1 MDKQGTAPASG
12 SGSLW
17 ADRPWLQPVALITLL
32 AGIAFGILVPVY
44 TDEIAWRFHERA
56 WLDGGFDIW
65 LNDVCGPNMVARA
78 PAFMMPVRWFSA
90 AMNLLLA
97 DPLYVRLTGV
107 ILALALAGTF
117 WRLVGLLEQDPAR
130 RKVLRACA
138 LALLATGYLPQLLVL
153 SRPEQ
158 PLFLAVMGMALIT
171 LSADWRERSARS
183 VWLASGAIVL
193 LCLLG
198 LSYHLK
204 GVLYSVFALACLA
217 MLAPGARHWLP
228 RALGG
233 VTIVAANLIAAP
245 YWVNRFAC
253 PGSAVMALELE
264 DQNLTAVIQNGNA
277 TLGLIAEQLLN
288 SHIFA
293 YTSVA
298 TLPQKPMSQWL
309 PHHIFGP
316 VEEFGSD
323 LVTIIGWAVASL
335 IAVRAVA
342 LAVRAQG
349 WSALFQP
356 RLALLLV
363 MAGTT
368 LVWGFSQVTKNSYEA
383 MHILP
388 AWIVVLLLAWTLPQ
402 AKSRPLTE
410 HLGKLAVMLVAFA
423 ALSQVVV
430 IVRMAPSLVAA
441 TEKSG
446 TVILQD
452 HSVSL
457 ADYDA
462 VRRDIDRA
470 MTRAGMAGPRRL
482 HRLMIDDY
490 TYLALQRHYLPLH
503 ALGVTGVWRGP
514 IMDPAAYL
522 VDRGSDGVVVACSSL
537 WDDARAIASR
547 SGEICALNKAQ
558 LITLAGGRPFQ
569 VR

>member
-1 MDKQGTAPASG
+1 MWS
-12 SGSLW
+12 
-17 ADRPWLQPVALITLL
+17 DRPWLQPVALATLL
-32 AGIAFGILVPVY
+32 AGIAFGMLVPIY

-56 WLDGGFDIW
+56 WLDGGFDVW
-65 LNDVCGPNMVARA
+65 LNDVCGPGSIARA
-78 PAFMMPVRWFSA
+78 PQFMMPVRWFSA
-90 AMNLLLA
+90 TMNQLLA

-107 ILALALAGTF
+107 ILALALVAGF
-117 WRLVGLLEQDPAR
+117 WRLVGLLEQDRTR
-130 RKVLRACA
+130 RRVLRACA
-138 LALLATGYLPQLLVL
+138 LALLATGYLPTMLVL

-158 PLFLAVMGMALIT
+158 PLFLAVMGMVLVT
-171 LSADWRERSARS
+171 LSGDWRARDARS

-193 LCLLG
+193 LCLLA

-217 MLAPGARHWLP
+217 MLVPGARHWLP

-233 VTIVAANLIAAP
+233 VTIVVANLIAAP
-245 YWVNRFAC
+245 YWISRFAC
-253 PGSAVMALELE
+253 PDSAVMAKELE
-264 DQNLTAVIQNGNA
+264 EQNLTTVIQNGNA
-277 TLGLIAEQLLN
+277 TLGLIGEQLLN

-298 TLPQKPMSQWL
+298 TLPVKPMSQWL
-309 PHHIFGP
+309 PHHVFGP

-335 IAVRAVA
+335 IAVRTVA
-342 LAVRAQG
+342 LAIRAQG

-402 AKSRPLTE
+402 QQSRPLTE
-410 HLGKLAVMLVAFA
+410 HLGKLAVMLMAFA

-446 TVILQD
+446 TVRLQNY
-452 HSVSL
+452 SL
-457 ADYDA
+457 SLVDYDA
-462 VRRDIDRA
+462 VRQDIDRA
-470 MTRAGMAGPRRL
+470 MAQAGMAGPQRL
-482 HRLMIDDY
+482 HRLMIDDH

-514 IMDPAAYL
+514 VSDPAAYL
-522 VDRGSDGVVVACSSL
+522 VDRGSDGVVVACKNL
-537 WDDARAIASR
+537 WDEARAVASR
-547 SGEICALNKAQ
+547 SGEFCAVNKAQ
-558 LITLAGGRPFQ
+558 LATLAGGRPFQ